1 MDPNL
6 KIQMKNFYGEKFS
19 SLNFDN
25 TGWSFLV
32 YGADAH
38 EYFYGGF
45 NDEKFH

>member
-1 MDPNL
+1 
-6 KIQMKNFYGEKFS
+6 MKNFYGEKFS